1 MRFTLMK
8 IWSSFII
15 LLVSIG
21 LVSAQKPVNLQTNP
35 NPNDSTKYKE
45 VEILHAD
52 KLEFNTL
59 PDGSQIR
66 KLVGNVSLKHDST
79 LMYCDSA
86 YIYKVSNT
94 VDAWGH
100 IHLQENDS
108 IHAYSN
114 TLKYDGN
121 IKLAHLIGDA
131 RIEDGRKTLYSD
143 VLIYD
148 MKNKKGYYN
157 KGGRLEMDST
167 VLVSK
172 KGLYFTDTKVA
183 EFRYNVV
190 ITDPDY
196 HLISDTLHYLT
207 NTKTAKFYGPT
218 TIYNDSST
226 IDCVIGSYD
235 TENEIATFGKGTVIN
250 NTPQK
255 LYADSLYY
263 ERFRGYG
270 KAFYYFD
277 WRDTEMEAGMEGSSA
292 EYFENNQEIIAYN
305 RPMLKVKQE
314 EDTLFLK
321 GDIIHTK
328 ENELSGEK
336 EFWSYKNVR
345 IYKTDLQGIADSL
358 FYSYRDTMMR
368 MYYDPLLW
376 NEGNQMEGDTVL
388 IQLAYDEIDQV
399 KFIRNAFVSMQSQG
413 KLFDQIKGKII
424 TGFFEEGKMRRML
437 SDKNAESLYFGK
449 NDDGAYIGGN
459 YAQSDQIMVYM
470 EEDEVSRITFIKK
483 PEALFT
489 PISQMADE
497 DLYLRGF
504 TWQTAMRPKGKW
516 DL

>member
-1 MRFTLMK
+1 
-8 IWSSFII
+8 
-15 LLVSIG
+15 
-21 LVSAQKPVNLQTNP
+21 
-35 NPNDSTKYKE
+35 
-45 VEILHAD
+45 
-52 KLEFNTL
+52 
-59 PDGSQIR
+59 
-66 KLVGNVSLKHDST
+66 
-79 LMYCDSA
+79 
-86 YIYKVSNT
+86 
-94 VDAWGH
+94 
-100 IHLQENDS
+100 
-108 IHAYSN
+108 
-114 TLKYDGN
+114 
-121 IKLAHLIGDA
+121 
-131 RIEDGRKTLYSD
+131 
-143 VLIYD
+143 
-148 MKNKKGYYN
+148 
-157 KGGRLEMDST
+157 
-167 VLVSK
+167 
-172 KGLYFTDTKVA
+172 
-183 EFRYNVV
+183 
-190 ITDPDY
+190 
-196 HLISDTLHYLT
+196 
-207 NTKTAKFYGPT
+207 
-218 TIYNDSST
+218 
-226 IDCVIGSYD
+226 
-235 TENEIATFGKGTVIN
+235 
-250 NTPQK
+250 
-255 LYADSLYY
+255 
-263 ERFRGYG
+263 
-270 KAFYYFD
+270 
-277 WRDTEMEAGMEGSSA
+277 
-292 EYFENNQEIIAYN
+292 
-305 RPMLKVKQE
+305 
-314 EDTLFLK
+314 LFLK

-413 KLFDQIKGKII
+413 KLFDQIKGKIV

>member
-1 MRFTLMK
+1 MK
-8 IWSSFII
+8 FWCSILI
-15 LLVSIG
+15 LLLSVTFSH
-21 LVSAQKPVNLQTNP
+21 AQKVVNLQTST
-35 NPNDSTKYKE
+35 STKDTTQYKE

-52 KLEFNTL
+52 KLAFNTL
-59 PDGSQIR
+59 ADGSQIR

-86 YIYKVSNT
+86 YIYKATNT
-94 VDAWGH
+94 VDAWGNIH
-100 IHLQENDS
+100 IQENDS
-108 IHAYSN
+108 IHAYSE

-121 IKLAHLIGDA
+121 TRKAQLIGDA
-131 RIEDGRKTLYSD
+131 RIEDGSKTLYSE
-143 VLIYD
+143 VLNYD

-157 KGGRLEMDST
+157 ADGRLEMDST
-167 VLVSK
+167 VLVSRK
-172 KGLYFTDTKVA
+172 AVYYTDTKVA
-183 EFRYNVV
+183 EFRYNIV
-190 ITDPDY
+190 ITDPNY
-196 HLISDTLHYLT
+196 SLISDTLHYLT
-207 NTKTAKFYGPT
+207 RSKTAKFFGPT

-226 IDCVIGSYD
+226 IDCIIGSYD

-250 NTPQK
+250 NEPQQ
-255 LYADSLYY
+255 LFADSLYY

-277 WRDTEMEAGMEGSSA
+277 WIDTEIEAGMEGSSA

-328 ENELSGEK
+328 ENEINGEK
-336 EFWSYKNVR
+336 EFWSFENVR
-345 IYKTDLQGIADSL
+345 IFKTDLQGISDSL
-358 FYSYRDTMMR
+358 FYSFSDTMMR
-368 MYYDPLLW
+368 MYYEPMVW
-376 NEGNQMEGDTVL
+376 NDKNQLEGDTIL
-388 IQLAYDEIDQV
+388 IQLANDEVDHV
-399 KFIRNAFVSMQSQG
+399 KIVHNAFVSMQSEG

-424 TGFFEEGKMRRML
+424 TGYFIEGEMKKML

-470 EEDEVSRITFIKK
+470 KDEEVDRITFIKK

-489 PISQMADE
+489 PISQMSDAE
-497 DLYLRGF
+497 LYLKGF
-504 TWQTAMRPKGKW
+504 TWQSALRPKGKW

>member
-1 MRFTLMK
+1 MK
-8 IWSSFII
+8 IWSFVLV

-21 LVSAQKPVNLQTNP
+21 FTSAQSEVNLKTSSNP
-35 NPNDSTKYKE
+35 KDTTKFKE

-59 PDGSQIR
+59 PDGAQIR

-86 YIYKVSNT
+86 YIYKVTNT

-100 IHLQENDS
+100 IHIQENDS
-108 IHAYSN
+108 IHAYSD

-121 IKLAHLIGDA
+121 LKKAVLIGKA
-131 RIEDGRKTLYSD
+131 RIEDGSKTLYSK
-143 VLIYD
+143 VLVYD
-148 MKNKKGYYN
+148 LKNKKGYYN
-157 KGGRLEMDST
+157 QNGRLEMDST
-167 VLVSK
+167 VLIST
-172 KGLYFTDTKVA
+172 KGLYNTDTKVA

-235 TENEIATFGKGTVIN
+235 TENEIATFGKGTVIHN
-250 NTPQK
+250 DPQQ

-270 KAFYYFD
+270 EAFYYFS
-277 WRDTEMEAGMEGSSA
+277 WIDTEIEAGMEGTSA

-305 RPMLKVKQE
+305 RPLLKVKQE

-328 ENELSGEK
+328 ENEINGEK
-336 EFWSYKNVR
+336 EFWSFKNVR

-358 FYSYRDTMMR
+358 FYSFGDTMMR
-368 MYYDPLLW
+368 LYYDPLLW
-376 NEGNQMEGDTVL
+376 NEGNQMEGDTIL
-388 IQLAYDEIDQV
+388 IQLANDEIDQIQFV
-399 KFIRNAFVSMQSQG
+399 ENAFVIMQSQG

-424 TGFFEEGKMRRML
+424 TGFFVKGEMQRML

-459 YAQSDQIMVYM
+459 YAQSDQIMVHM
-470 EEDEVSRITFIKK
+470 EDEEVSRITFIKK

-489 PISQMADE
+489 PISQMLDA
-497 DLYLRGF
+497 DLYLRGY
-504 TWQTAMRPKGKW
+504 TWQTALRPVSKA

>member
-218 TIYNDSST
+218 TIY
-226 IDCVIGSYD
+226 I
-235 TENEIATFGKGTVIN
+235 
-250 NTPQK
+250 
-255 LYADSLYY
+255 
-263 ERFRGYG
+263 
-270 KAFYYFD
+270 
-277 WRDTEMEAGMEGSSA
+277 
-292 EYFENNQEIIAYN
+292 
-305 RPMLKVKQE
+305 
-314 EDTLFLK
+314 
-321 GDIIHTK
+321 
-328 ENELSGEK
+328 
-336 EFWSYKNVR
+336 
-345 IYKTDLQGIADSL
+345 
-358 FYSYRDTMMR
+358 
-368 MYYDPLLW
+368 
-376 NEGNQMEGDTVL
+376 
-388 IQLAYDEIDQV
+388 
-399 KFIRNAFVSMQSQG
+399 
-413 KLFDQIKGKII
+413 
-424 TGFFEEGKMRRML
+424 
-437 SDKNAESLYFGK
+437 
-449 NDDGAYIGGN
+449 
-459 YAQSDQIMVYM
+459 
-470 EEDEVSRITFIKK
+470 
-483 PEALFT
+483 
-489 PISQMADE
+489 
-497 DLYLRGF
+497 LRGSIVF
-504 TWQTAMRPKGKW
+504 KFAHVWFGEWTNAICSR
-516 DL
+516 